1 MRMTRARKLI
11 LEALKSSETHPTA
24 DEIFLWLR
32 TRLPRVSLATVYRNL
47 EVLER
52 NGLVRKLELSSGR
65 RHYDGNPV
73 DHAHI
78 RCVKCGSVADI
89 PLPGRGWWQK
99 VRRVSNYELLASN
112 IELVG
117 ICKRC
122 MRGKKVSQG
131 R

>member
-1 MRMTRARKLI
+1 MRMTRARSLI

-32 TRLPRVSLATVYRNL
+32 TKLPKVSLATVYRNL

-52 NGLVRKLELSSGR
+52 SGHVRKLELSSGR
-65 RHYDGNPV
+65 RHYDGNV
-73 DHAHI
+73 ADHAHI
-78 RCVKCGSVADI
+78 RCVSCGSVADI
-89 PLPGRGWWQK
+89 PLPGRGWWRK
-99 VRRVSNYELLASN
+99 VKIVSNYELLGSS

-122 MRGKKVSQG
+122 ARSKKTKQG